1 MRSEAVSILTPT
13 EIRNIR
19 HYVQHKYGDLPSE
32 RRAEIV
38 ADAMQ
43 RIVMK
48 QLPEFPEAIKNK
60 LTGELLRDVAV
71 LQQIPVRAE
80 HIFHACLSLDFKD
93 EELFTPIHVWTQ
105 QQLNQ
110 SIEEV
115 LFRKLLEEAI
125 GTRDVDS
132 SGLRSW
138 RALAGQVIGSSFYY
152 DADQLLRAY
161 TRKPAEMVALLLH
174 KRSFARSSRFIIL
187 SVMLVAITLVYGWV
201 MLRPKPAQMLQPT
214 VMTKP
219 VQGITAHTMNELPR
233 ELQYTEINEDLLIKY
248 LNSKSSLLA
257 DQPYFQA
264 ILKVAKEKDIHPL
277 FLFAITGQE
286 QAFVPRTNKLA
297 KKIANNPFNVY
308 YSWKEYNTT
317 IEQSAQIAAN
327 TINRLS
333 KDRPYNRDAI
343 TWINREY
350 AEDLNWSYG
359 VTSILQ
365 AMKRY
370 IQSDIER

>member
-1 MRSEAVSILTPT
+1 
-13 EIRNIR
+13 
-19 HYVQHKYGDLPSE
+19 
-32 RRAEIV
+32 
-38 ADAMQ
+38 
-43 RIVMK
+43 
-48 QLPEFPEAIKNK
+48 
-60 LTGELLRDVAV
+60 
-71 LQQIPVRAE
+71 
-80 HIFHACLSLDFKD
+80 
-93 EELFTPIHVWTQ
+93 
-105 QQLNQ
+105 
-110 SIEEV
+110 
-115 LFRKLLEEAI
+115 LEEAI

-138 RALAGQVIGSSFYY
+138 RALAGQVIGSSFYH

-174 KRSFARSSRFIIL
+174 KRSFARSSLFIIL
-187 SVMLVAITLVYGWV
+187 SVMLVAITLLYGWV

-219 VQGITAHTMNELPR
+219 VQGIAAHTMNELPR

-257 DQPYFQA
+257 DQPYLQA